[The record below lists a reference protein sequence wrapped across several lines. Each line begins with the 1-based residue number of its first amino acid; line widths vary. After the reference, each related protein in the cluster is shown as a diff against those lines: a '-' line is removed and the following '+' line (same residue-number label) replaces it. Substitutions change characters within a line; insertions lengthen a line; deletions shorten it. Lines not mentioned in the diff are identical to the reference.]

1 MSDQQPCCDVP
12 VRRPWL
18 RVLGSFELRIPLG
31 ADTSTDTTISPLG
44 ADERRLLA
52 LLAVTA
58 TPRTTG
64 ELAAVLWPEH
74 TADVALG
81 TLAGVCDSLAELVI
95 ADGDTLRLSEH
106 VEVDLAHAL
115 ERLRAWKRNPF
126 AVESSAPNEL
136 VDELSE
142 DLLPGWGEV
151 WARQERDRFRR
162 VRLHAL
168 ESLCRRLTEA
178 GRHAPAIRA
187 GMVVVTEEPLRES
200 ARRSLIEAHL
210 AAGNVSEAVKQYD
223 DFAETCAKFGLLPGS
238 ELSTFFPASPAWPV
252 LHVRRPIYLGG
263 AVGRG
268 LRLDQ
273 PARRTQAGVGAVGVG
288 AIARG

>member
-31 ADTSTDTTISPLG
+31 GRTDTDTTTSPLD

-64 ELAAVLWPEH
+64 ELATVLWPERS
-74 TADVALG
+74 TDVALG
-81 TLAGVCDSLAELVI
+81 TLEGVCDALGELVT
-95 ADGDTLRLSEH
+95 AEGDTLRLADH
-106 VEVDLAHAL
+106 VDVDLAHAL
-115 ERLRAWKRNPF
+115 ERLRAWKRNP
-126 AVESSAPNEL
+126 AQVEATAADEL
-136 VDELSE
+136 VEELSA
-142 DLLPGWGEV
+142 DLLPGFGEV
-151 WARQERDRFRR
+151 WARQERERFHR

-178 GRHAPAIRA
+178 GRHEPAIRA
-187 GMVVVTEEPLRES
+187 GMLVVEEAPLRES
-200 ARRSLIEAHL
+200 ARRALIEAHL

-223 DFAETCAKFGLLPGS
+223 AFADTCAKFGLLPGS
-238 ELSTFFPASPAWPV
+238 ELSAFFPASPAWPV

-268 LRLDQ
+268 LRLE
-273 PARRTQAGVGAVGVG
+273 PPSRRAQVGVG
-288 AIARG
+288 TVVRG